1 MVQAEMTCPMAKG
14 ERILVAV
21 DGSEYCDSIVDHTIS
36 MGRICNSVI
45 FAISVVEMHPETIE
59 LAPAAEKEA
68 RETLEKVKSRIE
80 EEDIVCETIIGVDG
94 KPHKPIVQEAKERE
108 IDLIVMGTHGKTR
121 LVNALMGSVAQKVIG
136 NAPCAV
142 MVVPC

>member
-1 MVQAEMTCPMAKG
+1 MVQEAMTCPITRG

-21 DGSEYCDSIVDHTIS
+21 DGSDYCDSIVEQAIS

-45 FAISVVEMHPETIE
+45 LAISVVEMHPETIE

-80 EEDIVCETIIGVDG
+80 EENIVAESIIRVDG

-108 IDLIVMGTHGKTR
+108 VDLIVMGTHGKTR
-121 LVNALMGSVAQKVIG
+121 LLNTLMGSVAQKVIG
-136 NAPCAV
+136 TAPCPV

>member
-1 MVQAEMTCPMAKG
+1 LESQREDVVMVQEEMTCPITRG

-21 DGSEYCDSIVDHTIS
+21 DGSDYCD
-36 MGRICNSVI
+36 
-45 FAISVVEMHPETIE
+45 AISVVEMHPETIE
-59 LAPAAEKEA
+59 LAPVAEKEA

-80 EEDIVCETIIGVDG
+80 DEDIVCETIIGLDG

-108 IDLIVMGTHGKTR
+108 VDLIVMGTHGKTR

-136 NAPCAV
+136 TAPCPV